1 MFHPR
6 YSHDQSPN
14 DYRLFPNLKKHL
26 GGQRFLTDDELKYAA
41 KEWLKGQSE
50 LYFILQALKNSE
62 FAINCALTKAVI
74 MSINK

>member
-1 MFHPR
+1 
-6 YSHDQSPN
+6 
-14 DYRLFPNLKKHL
+14 
-26 GGQRFLTDDELKYAA
+26 LTDDELKYAA